1 MNYREQR
8 VSQYMR
14 TFFTRF
20 DKFYHRDTNI
30 KKTGIVYEFYEAY
43 TLNIN
48 YFSIFV
54 HAKDIY
60 NIAFVNS
67 EC

>member
-1 MNYREQR
+1 MNPKIVIILCKINYREQR
-8 VSQYMR
+8 VNQYMR

-43 TLNIN
+43 AQYKLLFYICT
-48 YFSIFV
+48 
-54 HAKDIY
+54 
-60 NIAFVNS
+60 
-67 EC
+67 C

>member
-1 MNYREQR
+1 
-8 VSQYMR
+8 MR
-14 TFFTRF
+14 TFFTMF
-20 DKFYHRDTNI
+20 DKFYREVQI
-30 KKTGIVYEFYEAY
+30 LKKLAY

-60 NIAFVNS
+60 HYNVERVMRRCGGIYSVFYVS
-67 EC
+67 LKLIHMQ